1 MCGDFNQLDLTSFLA
16 DTGLCQI
23 DTGPTRGRHALDRFI
38 TNSLWLQNQLTVAK
52 SCLNTD
58 HYALLVNCTA
68 QPTINHNTRRV
79 VTFPDIRQHNLDTL
93 AQSVHFQDWSDI
105 TTATDV
111 DTAYSLFIQQLS
123 FLVQSNVPFR
133 RITVTHNTPSY
144 ITPLIKSLLRK
155 RNKLMHRGKSQAA
168 GELSTKIG
176 NLVAKHREEE
186 LKTQITKTPK
196 SSGARSDQP
205 WEPTAEPQL

>member
-1 MCGDFNQLDLTSFLA
+1 MTILITYLSVTYPQSVLYLYGDFNQLDLTNFLT

-38 TNSLWLQNQLTVAK
+38 TNSLWIQNQISVAK

-68 QPTINHNTRRV
+68 RPTFNHNTRRV
-79 VTFPDIRQHNLDTL
+79 VTSPDIRKHNLDTL
-93 AQSVHFQDWSDI
+93 AQSVHFQDWSHI

-123 FLVQSNVPFR
+123 FLVQTNVPFR
-133 RITVTHNTPSY
+133 RITVAHTHRHT
-144 ITPLIKSLLRK
+144 LHLL
-155 RNKLMHRGKSQAA
+155 
-168 GELSTKIG
+168 
-176 NLVAKHREEE
+176 
-186 LKTQITKTPK
+186 
-196 SSGARSDQP
+196 
-205 WEPTAEPQL
+205 